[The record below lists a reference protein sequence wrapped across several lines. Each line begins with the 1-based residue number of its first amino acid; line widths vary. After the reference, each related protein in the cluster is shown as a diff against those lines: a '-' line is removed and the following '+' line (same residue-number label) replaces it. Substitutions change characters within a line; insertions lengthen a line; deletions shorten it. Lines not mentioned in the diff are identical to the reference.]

1 MGTRNELDVITG
13 EVRHIN
19 TTAYMLDGAI
29 VLIDDGQPVPPGAVL
44 ASTIPMP
51 EVVEQPPQLTPVQ
64 ITKLADFLKTNPDIA
79 EAFGL

>member
-1 MGTRNELDVITG
+1 MSTRTEFDFSTG
-13 EVRHIN
+13 EARQIN
-19 TTAYMLDGAI
+19 TTAYMVDGAI
-29 VLIDDGQPVPPGAVL
+29 VLIDDGEPVPPGAVL

-64 ITKLADFLKTNPDIA
+64 ITKLADFFKTNPDIA

>member
-1 MGTRNELDVITG
+1 MGTRTEFDFSTG
-13 EVRHIN
+13 EARQIN
-19 TTAYMLDGAI
+19 TTAYMVNGAI

-44 ASTIPMP
+44 ASTLPMP

-64 ITKLADFLKTNPDIA
+64 ITKLADFFKTNPDIA

>member
-1 MGTRNELDVITG
+1 MGTRTEFDITTG
-13 EVRHIN
+13 QTRQVSA
-19 TTAYMLDGAI
+19 TAYMVDNAI

-64 ITKLADFLKTNPDIA
+64 ITKLASFLKTNPDIA

>member
-1 MGTRNELDVITG
+1 MNFRVEIDIKSG
-13 EVRHIN
+13 ESRQIN
-19 TTAYMLDGAI
+19 TTAYMVNGAI
-29 VLIDDGQPVPPGAVL
+29 VLIDEGQPVPPGAVL

-64 ITKLADFLKTNPDIA
+64 ITKLAGFFKTNPDIA

>member
-1 MGTRNELDVITG
+1 MSTRKELDIETG
-13 EVRHIN
+13 EVREIN
-19 TTAYMLDGAI
+19 TTAYMVAGAI
-29 VLIDDGQPVPPGAVL
+29 VLIDEGQPVPPGAVL

-51 EVVEQPPQLTPVQ
+51 DVVEQPPQLTPAQ

>member
-1 MGTRNELDVITG
+1 MGTRTEFDFSTG
-13 EVRHIN
+13 EARQIN
-19 TTAYMLDGAI
+19 TTAYMVDGAI

-44 ASTIPMP
+44 ASTLPMP

-64 ITKLADFLKTNPDIA
+64 ITKLADFFKTNPDIA

>member
-1 MGTRNELDVITG
+1 MSTRKELDIETG
-13 EVRHIN
+13 EVREIN
-19 TTAYMLDGAI
+19 TTAYMVNGAI
-29 VLIDDGQPVPPGAVL
+29 VLIDDGEPVPPGAVL

-51 EVVEQPPQLTPVQ
+51 EVVEQPPQLTPAQ